1 MSKFLRQIRELIKA
15 SEVRISEHGYE
26 ELTEDNLTVEE
37 IVTGIEEAVIVEEY
51 RDYPKGR
58 CILVLQQDQLGKAI
72 HVVWGIP
79 KGYEK
84 PAVLITAYRPSLEKW
99 DESFLRRR

>member
-26 ELTEDNLTVEE
+26 ELTEDSLTVEE
-37 IVTGIEEAVIVEEY
+37 VIAGIEEAVIVEEY
-51 RDYPKGR
+51 LDYPKGR
-58 CILVLQQDQLGKAI
+58 CILVLQKDQFGEAI

-79 KGYEK
+79 KGYDK
-84 PAVLITAYRPSLEKW
+84 PAVLITSYRPSLEKW